1 MNKEHCKLE
10 IFKKTVWDFY
20 QENKRDF
27 VWRQTID
34 PYKILVS
41 EIMLQQ
47 TQTYRVATKF
57 TPFVSEYPTFQ
68 ALAQASTSEVL
79 SLWVGLGYNRRALA
93 LHEIAK
99 RVVSEHNGQLPNSV
113 ETLKTFK
120 GLGHATA
127 SSIIAF
133 AFNEPTEFIETNVRA
148 VYLHTFFNNQDEVDD
163 RELLPFVRAT
173 VDKQNPR
180 EWYYAIMDYGV
191 YLKKLYKNPSR
202 KSKHYKV
209 QSPFEGSLRQV
220 RGALVRLLLE
230 CKQLTEQEL
239 LRKLFEVLP
248 SCKDLADKVING
260 MIKENFIKQNKDLL
274 SL

>member
-1 MNKEHCKLE
+1 MNKEHYKLE

-57 TPFVSEYPTFQ
+57 PPFISEYPTFQ

-113 ETLKTFK
+113 EILKTFK

-202 KSKHYKV
+202 KSKHYKL